1 MKRII
6 YSLLAASTLCFAT
19 SCDLDLL
26 DNPNAVTAATA
37 SPDFLLNSIQLDYKD
52 FYNTVSNDGMSLTRM
67 INQGSA
73 QYESSYT
80 VSSTNGYWSNSYAN
94 ILADIKFL
102 EPLAEEANLQR
113 HLGIAKTIKAMVLF
127 HLVDSYGDVP
137 YTEALDGQNNF
148 FPVTDS
154 GESVYTAALESL
166 NQAAVHFT
174 AATSGNAPNDYFYSG
189 SYTKWIRL
197 VNTMKLRYYLN
208 LKLVDPAGSKTAI
221 NALIAEGNLLK
232 EGDDFAFRFGTNSA
246 DPDARHP
253 GYAGSYTSGGGT
265 YHSTYY
271 MWHMTEAKGFDDP
284 RSRYYWYRQVTENP
298 TDPALI
304 ECLTII
310 APPQYLVRN
319 FIYCLPG
326 SRGYWGRDHLDPDG
340 VPPDGLLRTVWG
352 LYPAGGRFDDDSA
365 TPVNDPTL
373 GAQGAG
379 LFPIML
385 SSYVDYMLAEASL
398 TLNNDPAV
406 AKTYLVSG
414 IRKHMNYVINFGKNS
429 QESETIEGFLKD
441 EKIDLVKEV
450 DDYVA
455 YVSNE
460 YDMMPEGK
468 KMYVIGRE
476 YWLSLFGNGVEA
488 LNLYKRTGQPAGMQ
502 PGLEPDPGLFP
513 RTFLYPNNYMVTNS
527 NAVQKPDLSVQ
538 VFWDKNPA
546 GNNWIY

>member
-52 FYNTVSNDGMSLTRM
+52 FYNDLSNDGMSLTRI

-80 VSSTNGYWSNSYAN
+80 VSSTNVYWSNSYAN
-94 ILADIKFL
+94 ILADIKFI
-102 EPLAEEANLQR
+102 EPLAEEANFQR

-137 YTEALDGQNNF
+137 YSEALDAANF
-148 FPVTDS
+148 FPVVDS
-154 GESVYTAALESL
+154 GESIYTAALESL
-166 NQAAVHFT
+166 NQASVHF
-174 AATSGNAPNDYFYSG
+174 AAASSGDPNDYFYDG
-189 SYTKWIRL
+189 DYTKWIRL
-197 VNTMKLRYYLN
+197 VNTMKLRYHLN

-232 EGDDFAFRFGTNSA
+232 EGDDFAFKFGTNSA

-265 YHSTYY
+265 YHSTFY
-271 MWHMTEAKGFDDP
+271 MWNMTEAKGFDDP
-284 RSRYYWYRQVTENP
+284 RSRFYWYRQVTSNP

-326 SRGYWGRDHLDPDG
+326 DRGYWGRDHLDPDG

-379 LFPIML
+379 VFPIML
-385 SSYVDYMLAEASL
+385 SSYVDFMLAEAAL
-398 TLNNDPAV
+398 TLNDDPAS
-406 AKTYLVSG
+406 AKTYMLSG
-414 IRKHMNYVINFGKNS
+414 IRKQMNYVIKFGNDS
-429 QESETIEGFLKD
+429 QESGTITTFLKD
-441 EKIDLVKEV
+441 EGINLTQEV
-450 DDYVA
+450 NDYIA
-455 YVSNE
+455 YVGAE
-460 YDMMPEGK
+460 YDMMPAGK
-468 KMYVIGRE
+468 KMFVIGRE
-476 YWLSLFGNGVEA
+476 YWLSLYGNGVEA

-502 PGLEPDPGLFP
+502 PGLEPEAGLFP
-513 RTFLYPNNYMVTNS
+513 RSFLYPNNYMVTNN
-527 NAVQKPDLSVQ
+527 NAVQKPNLSVP

-546 GNNWIY
+546 GNDWIY

>member
-26 DNPNAVTAATA
+26 ENPNAVTASTA
-37 SPDFLLNSIQLDYKD
+37 SPDFLLNSIQLDYTD
-52 FYNTVSNDGMSLTRM
+52 LYNDVSNDGMSLTRI

-80 VSSTNGYWSNSYAN
+80 VQSTNAYWSNSYAN

-102 EPLAEEANLQR
+102 EPLAEEANFQR

-137 YTEALDGQNNF
+137 LSEALDETNF
-148 FPVTDS
+148 FPNTDS
-154 GESVYTAALESL
+154 GESVYSAALESL
-166 NQAAVHFT
+166 NQASAHF
-174 AATSGNAPNDYFYSG
+174 AATSAGSPNDYFYAGNYS
-189 SYTKWIRL
+189 KWIRL
-197 VNTMKLRYYLN
+197 VNTLKLRYHLN
-208 LKLVDPAGSKTAI
+208 LKLVDPSGSKSAI
-221 NALIAEGNLLK
+221 DALIAEGNLLK
-232 EGDDFAFRFGTNSA
+232 EGDDFAFRFGTNAA
-246 DPDARHP
+246 DPDSRHP

-265 YHSTYY
+265 YHSTFY

-284 RSRYYWYRQVTENP
+284 RSRFYWYRQVTANP

-310 APPQYLVRN
+310 APPQYLVQN

-326 SRGYWGRDHLDPDG
+326 DRGYWGRDHLDPDG

-365 TPVNDPTL
+365 TPVNNPTL

-385 SSYVDYMLAEASL
+385 ASYADFMLAEASL
-398 TLNNDPAV
+398 TLNENPAT
-406 AKTYLVSG
+406 AKTYMLSG
-414 IRKHMNYVINFGKNS
+414 IRKHMNFVRNFGNSS
-429 QESETIEGFLKD
+429 QESGSISNFFEE
-441 EKIDLVKEV
+441 EEIDLTTEIN
-450 DDYVA
+450 DYVT
-455 YVSNE
+455 YVGNE
-460 YDMMPEGK
+460 YDTAPAGE
-468 KMYVIGRE
+468 KMYIIGRE

-488 LNLYKRTGQPAGMQ
+488 LNLYKRTGQPSRMQ
-502 PGLEPDPGLFP
+502 PGLEPDAGLFP
-513 RTFLYPNNYMVTNS
+513 RTFLYPNNYMVTNN
-527 NAVQKPDLSVQ
+527 NAVQKENLGVQ
-538 VFWDKNPA
+538 AFWDTNPA
-546 GNNWIY
+546 GKAWIY